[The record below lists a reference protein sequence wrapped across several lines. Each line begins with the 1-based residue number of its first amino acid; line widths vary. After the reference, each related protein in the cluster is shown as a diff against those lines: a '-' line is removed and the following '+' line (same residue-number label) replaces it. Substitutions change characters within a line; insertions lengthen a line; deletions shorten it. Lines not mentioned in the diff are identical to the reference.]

1 MCDVLIACDMIVGSG
16 AAVLKTLRP
25 GHTAAILN
33 TDVAPTGAFQSNK
46 HFDLGEKRM
55 RDAIATALGDG
66 PLFELDAS
74 RLATDLTGDSI
85 ATNILMLGYAAQK
98 GLLPVTIASIEQAI
112 RLNGSFVDG
121 NLRTFALGRV
131 AAHDPDALLRELG
144 TPPAAVPLATVDDV
158 LASRMRLLRAYQNPA
173 YAERYRTFVDGIR
186 TRIAARGIAG
196 GERFVRDVALTLA
209 RLMAYKDEYE
219 VARLYAD
226 PKFMQR
232 LREQFAGDFTLRFNL
247 APPMLPG
254 RDASGRPKKR
264 SFGAWML
271 PAFRLLARF
280 KFLRGTAFDPFGHFA
295 ERRLERRL
303 IGEYRELIDGVVER
317 LDAATLPAGIE
328 LARAAG
334 EIGGYG
340 PVKEAAVAQYRA
352 RLETLRADFEKA
364 AAQPRDR
371 AA

>member
-1 MCDVLIACDMIVGSG
+1 
-16 AAVLKTLRP
+16 
-25 GHTAAILN
+25 
-33 TDVAPTGAFQSNK
+33 
-46 HFDLGEKRM
+46 
-55 RDAIATALGDG
+55 
-66 PLFELDAS
+66 
-74 RLATDLTGDSI
+74 
-85 ATNILMLGYAAQK
+85 MLGYAAQK
-98 GLLPVTIASIEQAI
+98 GLLPVTIAAIEQAI
-112 RLNGSFVDG
+112 RLNGTFVDG

-144 TPPAAVPLATVDDV
+144 TPPVAVPLATVDDV
-158 LASRMRLLRAYQNPA
+158 LASRIRLLSAYQNAA
-173 YAERYRTFVDGIR
+173 YAERYRGFVDGIR

-196 GERFVRDVALTLA
+196 GERFVREVALTLA

-226 PKFMQR
+226 PKFMAR

-271 PAFRLLARF
+271 PAFRVLA
-280 KFLRGTAFDPFGHFA
+280 KLKGLRGTPFDPFGYFA

-303 IGEYRELIDGVVER
+303 IGEYRALIESRVDR
-317 LDAATLPAGIE
+317 LDATTLPIGIE

-340 PVKEAAVAQYRA
+340 LVKDAAVAQYRV
-352 RLETLRADFEKA
+352 RLETLLADFEKA
-364 AAQPRDR
+364 TAQPRER